1 MAADG
6 GRASREGRGKQE
18 CRRGHRD
25 ERRRQPRRRGVGAAE
40 EFVKDESR
48 AVKVEKGGREGGE
61 ARLLCAWEKD
71 NKSCGL
77 LSRRTSPALFTVCS
91 FNLVNF

>member
-1 MAADG
+1 M
-6 GRASREGRGKQE
+6 
-18 CRRGHRD
+18 
-25 ERRRQPRRRGVGAAE
+25 GAAE
-40 EFVKDESR
+40 FVKGGSR
-48 AVKVEKGGREGGE
+48 AVKVEKRGRERGE
-61 ARLLCAWEKD
+61 AGLLCAWEKD